1 MKKSLNLLMIVCICG
16 FITSCQK
23 PFEQPVGLVTPVT
36 YDTDAL
42 HFFDSAAISDT
53 ISRNALNNF
62 IKALKDSSLWSKFI
76 AVYPMVG
83 GSSISAMYNLKDP
96 RNSDDAFRLT
106 FNGSPLFSQAGVLF
120 PTNNDY
126 ANTHFS
132 DSLFAYNDNSIS
144 YYSLTQNTVD
154 GYDMGCAD
162 NATYYNEFA
171 IYNGGDASNWFGYY
185 AFGIKPARTVG
196 LFMMSSSVGDVKRYE
211 NGISTDSRGSAPTPG
226 YTNFPVLL
234 GYVYAADSGGHRECG
249 LATIGQS
256 LSDSEALTF
265 YNIVQ
270 NFEASL
276 GR

>member
-1 MKKSLNLLMIVCICG
+1 MKKSLNLLMIVFICG
-16 FITSCQK
+16 YITSCQK
-23 PFEQPVGLVTPVT
+23 PFEATPGTVTPIT

-53 ISRNALNNF
+53 ISKKALNDF

-76 AVYPMVG
+76 AIYPMVG
-83 GSSISAMYNLKDP
+83 GSATSDMYNLKDP

-106 FNGSPLFSQAGVLF
+106 FNGSPLFSETGVLF

-126 ANTHFS
+126 ADTHFS
-132 DSLFAYNDNSIS
+132 DSLFTYNSNAIS

-185 AFGIKPARTVG
+185 AFGVIPAKTVG
-196 LFMMSSSVGDVKRYE
+196 LFMMSSTLSNVKRYE
-211 NGISTDSRGSAPTPG
+211 NGLPTDAKGSAPSPG
-226 YTNFPVLL
+226 FTGFPVLI
-234 GYVYAADSGGHRECG
+234 GYVFAADSGGHRECG
-249 LATIGQS
+249 LATIGQG

-265 YNIVQ
+265 HNIVQ